1 MKLITPLRDIGFH
14 ARLLGI
20 MTNTVQV
27 ILKCL
32 YGLFS
37 HALEMVPPS
46 AMKIFCS
53 ALLWVLETLTL
64 IL

>member
-1 MKLITPLRDIGFH
+1 MHTG
-14 ARLLGI
+14 LLGI
-20 MTNTVQV
+20 LTNTVQV

-37 HALEMVPPS
+37 RALEAVPPS

-53 ALLWVLETLTL
+53 SLLWVLETLTL